1 MEWGKGILCPHVLTE
16 YGNVSFTDFQSSW
29 CQRMQVLTRYF
40 PGGSVVKNL
49 PANTGDLRNTG
60 LIPGSGRSL
69 EEGNGKPLQYSC
81 LENPMDR
88 ESGGPQSM
96 ASQRVGHDWASL
108 IGYWGLDAAWTPV
121 STSVSSTA
129 VPNIFGIRDW
139 FHGRQFFQDQR
150 GGGERCFRDDSN
162 TLHLLCTLFLLLLH
176 RLHLGAAG
184 IRSLSHR

>member
-60 LIPGSGRSL
+60 SIPGSGRSL

-96 ASQRVGHDWASL
+96 ASQRVGHD
-108 IGYWGLDAAWTPV
+108 
-121 STSVSSTA
+121 
-129 VPNIFGIRDW
+129 
-139 FHGRQFFQDQR
+139 
-150 GGGERCFRDDSN
+150 
-162 TLHLLCTLFLLLLH
+162 
-176 RLHLGAAG
+176 
-184 IRSLSHR
+184 